1 MISNIGTNAVN
12 TLQTGSLESINTT
25 LFKNLK
31 EKALELL
38 QKGGQNVSIENL
50 NTALSEILSAS
61 GQNIKELQQNE
72 MTKLTNSFKKILGQQ
87 RDDKSILKALMSV
100 INEKYSKNETDD
112 NVLQECL
119 VGANERNQSE
129 QMGKF
134 DDNYALLTGLGVCR
148 HKATLANKL
157 IENSGLKN
165 VEILDVNN
173 SISENHVLN
182 IIRIKHGENYQY
194 YEFDAHNNKFKEI
207 PKDSIYF
214 IGKDMSNAKILLD
227 NKKEALGTENRVQT
241 PSASAYGAMYGIKK
255 TKNTNVQNDKIEN
268 TNING
273 FNNIDHLKNAIKL
286 EKSGKYEEAFEEY
299 KNVLANMNSNFKD
312 AYNTYIKDSSIVTS
326 NGGSNGGLNHD
337 KEYWIFE
344 QMLNCKIKLGAN
356 EGEIRKLHTLTGTSS
371 EDADMTDKFEKLQT
385 CENLE
390 KSAIQ
395 YKKNGEF
402 NKAYKDYSELFEV
415 YQKNNPLKALETK
428 IKLCKL
434 QDAHQYCDYDGNIEW
449 VDINSDIQSFEH
461 NKGLVYLYK
470 DCINEYSKLEEM
482 LGQPDGFKE
491 ERNNLEQLMFEKLFD
506 SINEADDIIKNV
518 KAGKLDIFQ
527 EDLDN
532 LKIYRDELLN
542 LKKDLIQNYIQK
554 NYKNGKIN
562 ISKQYGQKIYEFY
575 NAKETHLNLN
585 DLKRSSI
592 PYKEL
597 NNFEDFNNHVQ
608 KFNGK
613 YYSDMY
619 DLLTSETNGRDLYN
633 KLTNIL
639 DELNA
644 CETTDEKKAYF
655 ENNKDKFADLGFST
669 LENFY
674 ATMRGEKDA
683 Q

>member
-87 RDDKSILKALMSV
+87 RDDESILKALMSV
-100 INEKYSKNETDD
+100 INEKYDTNETDD

-157 IENSGLKN
+157 IENSGLEN

-173 SISENHVLN
+173 SSSENHVLN

-194 YEFDAHNNKFKEI
+194 YEFDAHNNKFNEI

-214 IGKDMSNAKILLD
+214 IGTDMANAKILLD
-227 NKKEALGTENRVQT
+227 NKKETLDTENRVQM
-241 PSASAYGAMYGIKK
+241 PSTSVYSAMYGIKK

-273 FNNIDHLKNAIKL
+273 FNNIDHLKYAIKL

-299 KNVLANMNSNFKD
+299 KNVLANMNSKFKD
-312 AYNTYIKDSSIVTS
+312 AYNTYMKDSSIIT
-326 NGGSNGGLNHD
+326 GNGGLNHD

-356 EGEIRKLHTLTGTSS
+356 ANEISKLHALTGISS
-371 EDADMTDKFEKLQT
+371 EYGDMTDKFKKLQT

-402 NKAYKDYSELFEV
+402 NKAYKDYSELIKV

-434 QDAHQYCDYDGNIEW
+434 QDEHQYCDYDGNIEW
-449 VDINSDIQSFEH
+449 VDINSNIQSFYY

-482 LGQPDGFKE
+482 LGQPDGFKK
-491 ERNNLEQLMFEKLFD
+491 ERDNLEQLMFEKLFD
-506 SINEADDIIKNV
+506 SINEADDIIENV

-527 EDLDN
+527 EDLDDF
-532 LKIYRDELLN
+532 KIYRDELLN

-575 NAKETHLNLN
+575 DAKETHITLSE
-585 DLKRSSI
+585 LKRSSI
-592 PYKEL
+592 PYKER

-613 YYSDMY
+613 YYSGMY

-655 ENNKDKFADLGFST
+655 ENNKDQFADLGFST